1 MSKPRNTPA
10 YIPVGK
16 RAFTLVELLVVIS
29 IIGILVALLLPAV
42 QSARESSRR
51 TTCINNLKQLGLACR
66 QYEVQQRSYPSG
78 TTFSKPDGDPSGVA
92 SFGWGALI
100 LPQLQQ
106 SALVKLMQLP
116 SSQLHDVLKSS
127 QRELVQYELP
137 VFRCPSDSGTALNHD
152 RPFTGAK
159 YQDVAAGKSNYVANH
174 GTRFVTRAERN
185 RDYLMDS
192 FGVFW
197 PDSKVQDAQISD
209 GTSNTILAGE
219 RTSHDWAGVWV
230 GVRDDNSDADT
241 GLRQILGISDV
252 RINDPTEKARRGF
265 SSNHPNGALFVFA
278 DGHVDFLLQDIDF
291 NQDGATSKLKDEK
304 SKMGLYQRLLRRND
318 GLVTLKLGEQ
328 N

>member
-1 MSKPRNTPA
+1 MSKPKRTTA
-10 YIPVGK
+10 YRIQGVRG
-16 RAFTLVELLVVIS
+16 FTLVELLVVIS

-51 TTCINNLKQLGLACR
+51 TTCINNLKQLGLSFH
-66 QYEVQQRSYPSG
+66 QYEVQQRRYPSG
-78 TTFSKPDGDPSGVA
+78 TTFSKPDGDPTGVA
-92 SFGWGALI
+92 NFGWGALL

-106 SALVKLMQLP
+106 TALVKLMQLP
-116 SSQLHDVLKSS
+116 SSQLHDILTSS
-127 QRELVQYELP
+127 QRDLAQYEIP

-152 RPFTGAK
+152 RLFVGAK
-159 YQDVAAGKSNYVANH
+159 YQDLAAGKSNYIANH
-174 GTRFVTRAERN
+174 GTRFVTRADRN

-197 PDSKVQDAQISD
+197 PDSKVQDSHITD

-230 GVRDDNSDADT
+230 GVRDDNSSADT
-241 GLRQILGISDV
+241 GLRQNLGISDV
-252 RINDPTEKARRGF
+252 RINDPTDNARRGF

-291 NQDGATSKLKDEK
+291 NQQGATSKLKDEK
-304 SKMGLYQRLLRRND
+304 AKMGLYQRLLRRND
-318 GLVTLKLGEQ
+318 GQVTLKVAEK